1 MSHKTNEEVK
11 GLERI
16 KGFKARQESENL
28 ARGTVTVDLGE
39 KEGSK
44 EACTVERTRSET
56 TNYHLLVSS
65 FLKEYQFD
73 ADGLPVVDKVKAVK
87 AERGGGGFK
96 RTQQSENRLYDVSDF
111 EIGELVEVL
120 YPYDQKWYPA
130 NVITKLKDRLGLEEG
145 IKDGWT
151 EGGRREATGWV
162 LF

>member
-1 MSHKTNEEVK
+1 M
-11 GLERI
+11 
-16 KGFKARQESENL
+16 
-28 ARGTVTVDLGE
+28 
-39 KEGSK
+39 
-44 EACTVERTRSET
+44 
-56 TNYHLLVSS
+56 
-65 FLKEYQFD
+65 
-73 ADGLPVVDKVKAVK
+73 
-87 AERGGGGFK
+87 
-96 RTQQSENRLYDVSDF
+96 SDF